1 MHVGIHIAGIERFT
15 ETTEVGVGVVLGAG
29 IGDVSTS
36 KDETTLA
43 QVLLGVGSAGAGL
56 NNGLTGEIFK
66 RRHGELHCLSLV
78 VSHFGQ
84 VAIGEGRQVT
94 GVPEFT
100 TQFKVFEIKT
110 RFHLFQEVNLIT
122 IYGLTCHSFESEEA
136 RLVDV
141 LLVLLGTADIPGGVV
156 VGSTRRFQDETRFFS
171 HRLGG
176 CQKRSFAEFL
186 RSYITCTC
194 QEEQEQ

>member
-1 MHVGIHIAGIERFT
+1 MTA
-15 ETTEVGVGVVLGAG
+15 
-29 IGDVSTS
+29 D
-36 KDETTLA
+36 
-43 QVLLGVGSAGAGL
+43 
-56 NNGLTGEIFK
+56 IFK
-66 RRHGELHCLSLV
+66 VRHGELHCLSLV

-94 GVPEFT
+94 GVPAFAE
-100 TQFKVFEIKT
+100 FKVFEIKT

-141 LLVLLGTADIPGGVV
+141 LLVLLGTADVPGGVV
-156 VGSTRRFQDETRFFS
+156 VGSTRRFQDETRFVS
-171 HRLGG
+171 HRIDG